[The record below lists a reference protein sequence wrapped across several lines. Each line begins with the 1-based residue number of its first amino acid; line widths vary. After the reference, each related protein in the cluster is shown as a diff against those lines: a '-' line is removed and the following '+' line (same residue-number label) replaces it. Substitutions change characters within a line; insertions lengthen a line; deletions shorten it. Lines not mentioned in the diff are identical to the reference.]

1 MNPERVTQAAV
12 SSKGGM
18 ESAPSRGNG
27 VGRANGRGP
36 VARASLDTRNM
47 TQFTRLQPGKG
58 ADYDDVA
65 QRLLY
70 NVRPLSQVLS
80 QCLSTGVWAPISE
93 ELNHWLNSKVLEC
106 ERLKEPLYLHS
117 STFRH
122 ELALRCWRCTS
133 RLERPCIS
141 YFWWWQDVSPDRCLL
156 APKDVCMER
165 CKGVSSALCVYALL
179 PSLVSALLCHRG
191 SKSGESWYFVCVQW
205 TCASTWCN
213 AAAAMRASACPLYSR
228 FLLRIRA

>member
-1 MNPERVTQAAV
+1 MSPEYTTQAAV

-70 NVRPLSQVLS
+70 NVRPFSQVLS
-80 QCLSTGVWAPISE
+80 QFLIAEARECERPFLKCSIIQSTGV
-93 ELNHWLNSKVLEC
+93 
-106 ERLKEPLYLHS
+106 
-117 STFRH
+117 
-122 ELALRCWRCTS
+122 
-133 RLERPCIS
+133 
-141 YFWWWQDVSPDRCLL
+141 
-156 APKDVCMER
+156 
-165 CKGVSSALCVYALL
+165 
-179 PSLVSALLCHRG
+179 
-191 SKSGESWYFVCVQW
+191 
-205 TCASTWCN
+205 
-213 AAAAMRASACPLYSR
+213 
-228 FLLRIRA
+228 